1 MGVGVKEKCPNCQET
16 VYMPINCPQIA
27 ARVARK
33 QISSTAE
40 GKKRKVH

>member
-27 ARVARK
+27 IRV
-33 QISSTAE
+33 
-40 GKKRKVH
+40 GKEADIINK